1 MFKDVTLV
9 LAIALGFLVQ
19 GGFGIAPP
27 VLG

>member
-19 GGFGIAPP
+19 SGFGIVPP